1 MLMKMF
7 RYMSSNCSYSN
18 LVFPSYVK
26 EELFYDLC
34 KFGFNTVV
42 SSHSAHSFFQLSQTV
57 GYELIHIL
65 FNLKY
70 FNPLG
75 ILRTHCGLFELHKFC
90 CLALFIYLFSGNH
103 THMHKYTGALLS
115 PELAKEGN
123 GAPLKM
129 YRAHKSQSSNHK
141 P

>member
-1 MLMKMF
+1 MF

-18 LVFPSYVK
+18 LVLKKNYFMICASLAFILLYPVIVHTVFSIIS
-26 EELFYDLC
+26 DLI
-34 KFGFNTVV
+34 
-42 SSHSAHSFFQLSQTV
+42 QLLVQQPTLWPV

-90 CLALFIYLFSGNH
+90 CLALFIYLFFPETTH
-103 THMHKYTGALLS
+103 TCTNTLVPFCLLS
-115 PELAKEGN
+115 
-123 GAPLKM
+123 
-129 YRAHKSQSSNHK
+129 
-141 P
+141 

>member
-1 MLMKMF
+1 MLKKNYFMICASLAF
-7 RYMSSNCSYSN
+7 ILLYPVIVHTVFSIISDLIQL
-18 LVFPSYVK
+18 LVQQPT
-26 EELFYDLC
+26 LWP
-34 KFGFNTVV
+34 
-42 SSHSAHSFFQLSQTV
+42 V

-90 CLALFIYLFSGNH
+90 CLALFIYLFIFSGNH

>member
-7 RYMSSNCSYSN
+7 SYMSSNCSYSN

-26 EELFYDLC
+26 EEQFYDLC
-34 KFGFNTVV
+34 KCLALILFYPVIVHTVF
-42 SSHSAHSFFQLSQTV
+42 SIISDLIQLLVQQPTLWPV

-75 ILRTHCGLFELHKFC
+75 ILRIHCGLFGLHKFC
-90 CLALFIYLFSGNH
+90 CLALFYFYFFFRKPH
-103 THMHKYTGALLS
+103 THAQIHWCPS
-115 PELAKEGN
+115 V
-123 GAPLKM
+123 
-129 YRAHKSQSSNHK
+129 S
-141 P
+141 

>member
-1 MLMKMF
+1 MF

-26 EELFYDLC
+26 EELFYYSC
-34 KFGFNTVV
+34 KFGFYTVV
-42 SSHSAHSFFQLSQTV
+42 SVIVHTVFSIISDLIQLLVQQPTLWPV

-90 CLALFIYLFSGNH
+90 CLALFIYLFFPETTH
-103 THMHKYTGALLS
+103 TCTNTLVPFCLLS
-115 PELAKEGN
+115 
-123 GAPLKM
+123 
-129 YRAHKSQSSNHK
+129 
-141 P
+141 